1 MERTDAQLTDN
12 KILNFRKN
20 EIILNRLENVF
31 NFFIE

>member
-1 MERTDAQLTDN
+1 VERTGAQLTDN